1 MSKNIG
7 EQEEKGF
14 AYIPTKIWGR
24 RGTDPWIFWRKML
37 CLYSCQIGEGGGG
50 GGYCP
55 SDPLFLTVLVIR
67 QSRQI
72 GLHEKESHL
81 PDVSSVVTHTTS
93 SEIVGFY
100 DSSTFSLFKNFVI
113 YLMSVILFLDRN
125 KELL

>member
-1 MSKNIG
+1 MAFLKENVSLLFLPNS
-7 EQEEKGF
+7 
-14 AYIPTKIWGR
+14 GR
-24 RGTDPWIFWRKML
+24 
-37 CLYSCQIGEGGGG
+37 G

-55 SDPLFLTVLVIR
+55 LTPPPVLVIR

-72 GLHEKESHL
+72 GLHVKESHL

-113 YLMSVILFLDRN
+113 YLMSVKLFLDRN
-125 KELL
+125 KELLEKQTNNSALYIYQENLISSF

>member
-1 MSKNIG
+1 MIAFETATLTSMWKHC
-7 EQEEKGF
+7 
-14 AYIPTKIWGR
+14 AP
-24 RGTDPWIFWRKML
+24 P
-37 CLYSCQIGEGGGG
+37 
-50 GGYCP
+50 
-55 SDPLFLTVLVIR
+55 PLVSTVLVIR

-113 YLMSVILFLDRN
+113 YLMSVKLFLDRN
-125 KELL
+125 KELLENF

>member
-1 MSKNIG
+1 M
-7 EQEEKGF
+7 E
-14 AYIPTKIWGR
+14 AV
-24 RGTDPWIFWRKML
+24 
-37 CLYSCQIGEGGGG
+37 
-50 GGYCP
+50 CP
-55 SDPLFLTVLVIR
+55 GVPTVLVIR

-113 YLMSVILFLDRN
+113 YFLMSVKLFLDRN
-125 KELL
+125 KELLEISKASTLGWLSNLCRGVRW